1 MKEPVSRGDVIELRI
16 GTIAHGGHF
25 IAHWGGRTFFVRHG
39 IPGELVRAQVTDV
52 TSKISR
58 ADAIEILELS
68 PLRVPVECSVAGPGG
83 CGGCDF
89 LHIAPA
95 AQRALKTTVLRDA
108 LTRQGG
114 LSGDEVEH
122 YDVEALDE
130 RSLGWRSRVRWS
142 IDSQGRPGMHRHRS
156 SEIVPTDECLLGM
169 PEISHAPAFEAK
181 DSITA
186 VQAGDGEV
194 TVIAD
199 GHVATGKSRIIEIV
213 DGDEWRISA
222 KGFWQVHPALAGRLV
237 DLACSC
243 AKPGEHWW
251 DLYSGAGLF
260 SRYLAEAVG
269 DGRVD
274 SVESYT
280 ASVRDARRNLH
291 EFRQVSVH
299 EADVATWLETAPG
312 RPDGVVL
319 DPPRS
324 GAGEK
329 VVTLIAE
336 RQPRTVVYV
345 ACDPVALGRDLAI
358 FRAHGYRLSSLTA
371 LDAFPMTHHFETVA
385 TLTAEIDGHP
395 II

>member
-1 MKEPVSRGDVIELRI
+1 VKEPVSRGDLIEVRI

-25 IAHWGGRTFFVRHG
+25 IAHWGGRTFFVRNA
-39 IPGELVRAQVTDV
+39 IPGELVRARVTDV

-58 ADAIEILELS
+58 ADAVEILE
-68 PLRVPVECSVAGPGG
+68 PAEARVPVACAVAGPGG

-89 LHIAPA
+89 PHIEPS
-95 AQRALKTTVLRDA
+95 AQRQLKTTVLRDA
-108 LTRQGG
+108 LMRQGG
-114 LSGDEVEH
+114 LDAGDVEGFA
-122 YDVEALDE
+122 VEALGAE
-130 RSLGWRSRVRWS
+130 ALGWRSRVRWS
-142 IDSQGRPGMHRHRS
+142 IGPDGRPGMHRHRS
-156 SEIVPTDECLLGM
+156 SEIVPTTTCLLGM
-169 PEISHAPAFEAK
+169 PSISRVADVDASE
-181 DSITA
+181 SITM
-186 VQAGDGEV
+186 VQGSDDEI
-194 TVIAD
+194 TVITD
-199 GHVATGKSRIIEIV
+199 GQVVAGRSRVAERV
-213 DGDEWRISA
+213 RDDEWRISA
-222 KGFWQVHPALAGRLV
+222 KGFWQVHPALAERLV
-237 DLACSC
+237 DLVCST
-243 AKPGEHWW
+243 AGTGEHWW

-260 SRYLAEAVG
+260 SRYLAEVVG
-269 DGRVD
+269 DGSVD

-291 EFRQVSVH
+291 DHRQVRVH
-299 EADVATWLETAPG
+299 ESDVATWLETAPG

-345 ACDPVALGRDLAI
+345 ACDPVAFGRDLAT
-358 FRAHGYRLSSLTA
+358 FRAQGYRLTGLTA

-385 TLTAEIDGHP
+385 TLTAEIDGRP

>member
-16 GTIAHGGHF
+16 GNIAHGGHF
-25 IAHWGGRTFFVRHG
+25 IAHWGGRTFFVRHA
-39 IPGELVRAQVTDV
+39 ISGELVNARVTDV

-58 ADAIEILELS
+58 ADAIEILEPS
-68 PLRVPVECSVAGPGG
+68 PSRVPVSCGVAGPGG

-89 LHIAPA
+89 LHIQPS
-95 AQRALKTTVLRDA
+95 AQRDLKTIVLRDA

-114 LSGDEVEH
+114 LLADEVEQ
-122 YDVEALDE
+122 YSVEALDD

-142 IDSQGRPGMHRHRS
+142 IDRSGRPGMHRHRS
-156 SEIVPTDECLLGM
+156 SEIVPTNECLLGM
-169 PEISHAPAFEAK
+169 PSIARVLDLEARE
-181 DSITA
+181 SITA
-186 VQAGDGEV
+186 VQGSDDNV

-199 GHVATGKSRIIEIV
+199 GQVVVGPSRVTERV
-213 DGDEWRISA
+213 RDDDWRISA

-237 DLACSC
+237 DLACAE

-269 DGRVD
+269 AGRVD

-291 EFRQVSVH
+291 DFRQVSVH
-299 EADVATWLETAPG
+299 EADVAEWLETAPG

-324 GAGEK
+324 GAGEA

-345 ACDPVALGRDLAI
+345 ACDPVAFGRDLAI
-358 FRAHGYRLSSLTA
+358 FRAQGYRLSRLTS

-385 TLTAEIDGHP
+385 TLTVDIDGHP

>member
-1 MKEPVSRGDVIELRI
+1 MKTPVSRGDVIELRI
-16 GTIAHGGHF
+16 GNVAHGGHF

-39 IPGELVRAQVTDV
+39 IPGELVRAKVTDV

-58 ADAIEILELS
+58 ADAIEILEAVES
-68 PLRVPVECSVAGPGG
+68 RVPVACDVAGAAG

-89 LHIAPA
+89 QHVAPA
-95 AQRALKTTVLRDA
+95 EQRVLKTTVLRDA

-114 LSGDEVEH
+114 MSGAEVAE
-122 YDVEALDE
+122 YEVEALDE

-142 IDSQGRPGMHRHRS
+142 VDPGGRPGMHRHRS
-156 SEIVPTDECLLGM
+156 STIVPTSTCLLGM
-169 PEISHAPAFEAK
+169 PSIARVPDLEATE
-181 DSITA
+181 SITA
-186 VQAGDGEV
+186 VAGGDGEISV
-194 TVIAD
+194 
-199 GHVATGKSRIIEIV
+199 IV
-213 DGDEWRISA
+213 DGQVIAGRSKVTERVHDDEWRISA
-222 KGFWQVHPALAGRLV
+222 KGFWQVHPALAERLV
-237 DLACSC
+237 DIAC
-243 AKPGEHWW
+243 AHAQPGEHWW

-260 SRYLAEAVG
+260 TRYLAEAVG

-291 EFRQVSVH
+291 DLRQAVVH
-299 EADVATWLETAPG
+299 EADVAAWLETAPG

-336 RQPRTVVYV
+336 RQPRIVVDL
-345 ACDPVALGRDLAI
+345 ASDPVALGRDLAV
-358 FRAHGYRLSSLTA
+358 FRSHGYRLTGLTA

>member
-1 MKEPVSRGDVIELRI
+1 VKEPVSRGDVIELRI

-25 IAHWGGRTFFVRHG
+25 IAHWGGRTFFVRHA
-39 IPGELVRAQVTDV
+39 ISGELVRAEVTDV

-58 ADAIEILELS
+58 ADAIEILEPS
-68 PLRVPVECSVAGPGG
+68 PSRVPVACAVAGPGG

-89 LHIAPA
+89 LHIEPG
-95 AQRALKTTVLRDA
+95 AQRDLKTTVLRDA

-114 LSGDEVEH
+114 LASTEVEGFV
-122 YDVEALDE
+122 VETLDA

-142 IDSQGRPGMHRHRS
+142 IGPDGRPGMHRHRS
-156 SEIVPTDECLLGM
+156 TRIIATDTCLLGM
-169 PEISHAPAFEAK
+169 PAIARVPAIEAAE
-181 DSITA
+181 SITA
-186 VQAGDGEV
+186 VQGGDGEV
-194 TVIAD
+194 TVLAD
-199 GHVATGKSRIIEIV
+199 GEVVSGRSRVIERV
-213 DGDEWRISA
+213 RDDEWRISA
-222 KGFWQVHPALAGRLV
+222 KGFWQVHPALADRLV
-237 DLACSC
+237 DLACAS
-243 AKPGEHWW
+243 ARPGEHWW
-251 DLYSGAGLF
+251 DLYAGAGLF

-269 DGRVD
+269 DGAVD

-291 EFRQVSVH
+291 EHRQVRVH
-299 EADVATWLETAPG
+299 DADVATWLETAPG

-324 GAGEK
+324 GAGEV
-329 VVTLIAE
+329 VVTAIAE

-358 FRAHGYRLSSLTA
+358 FRSHGYRLSSLTA

>member
-1 MKEPVSRGDVIELRI
+1 MKEPVSRGDEIELRI

-25 IAHWGGRTFFVRHG
+25 IAHWGGRTFFVRHA
-39 IPGELVRAQVTDV
+39 IPGELVRARVTDV

-58 ADAIEILELS
+58 ADAIEILERADS
-68 PLRVPVECSVAGPGG
+68 RVPVACAVAGPGG

-89 LHIAPA
+89 QHVEPSE
-95 AQRALKTTVLRDA
+95 QRALKTTVLRDA
-108 LTRQGG
+108 LIRQGG
-114 LSGDEVEH
+114 LEATAVEQYVVEPLGDMP
-122 YDVEALDE
+122 
-130 RSLGWRSRVRWS
+130 LGWRSRVRWS
-142 IDSQGRPGMHRHRS
+142 IDAHGRPGMHRHRS

-169 PEISHAPAFEAK
+169 PDISHVLDVEARE
-181 DSITA
+181 SITA
-186 VQAGDGEV
+186 VQGGDGEV
-194 TVIAD
+194 TVLAD
-199 GHVATGKSRIIEIV
+199 GQVVVGRSRVTELV
-213 DGDEWRISA
+213 HGDQWRVSA
-222 KGFWQVHPALAGRLV
+222 KGFWQVHPALAERLADV
-237 DLACSC
+237 AC
-243 AKPGEHWW
+243 AEARPGDHWW

-260 SRYLAEAVG
+260 SRYLAEVVG
-269 DGRVD
+269 EGRVD

-291 EFRQVSVH
+291 DFRQVVVH

-312 RPDGVVL
+312 RPEGVLL

-329 VVTLIAE
+329 VVTLITE

-345 ACDPVALGRDLAI
+345 ACDPVALGRDLAT
-358 FRAHGYRLSSLTA
+358 FRAQGYRLTA
-371 LDAFPMTHHFETVA
+371 LAAFDAFPMTHHFETVA

>member
-1 MKEPVSRGDVIELRI
+1 MKEPVSRGDEIELRI

-25 IAHWGGRTFFVRHG
+25 IAHWGGRTFFVRHA
-39 IPGELVRAQVTDV
+39 IPGEMVRARVTDV

-58 ADAIEILELS
+58 ADAVEILEAS
-68 PLRVPVECSVAGPGG
+68 DLRVPVECTVAGPGG

-89 LHIAPA
+89 SHIAPA
-95 AQRALKTTVLRDA
+95 AQRSLKTTVLHDA
-108 LTRQGG
+108 LIRQGG
-114 LSGDEVEH
+114 LTVGEVEQ
-122 YDVEALDE
+122 YEVEALDE

-142 IDSQGRPGMHRHRS
+142 VDRAGQPGMHRHRS
-156 SEIVPTDECLLGM
+156 NDIVPTNTCVLGM
-169 PEISHAPAFEAK
+169 PSISTVPDVQARE
-181 DSITA
+181 SITA
-186 VQAGDGEV
+186 VQGSDSEV

-199 GHVATGKSRIIEIV
+199 GQVMSGRSRVTELV
-213 DGDEWRISA
+213 RDDEWRVSA

-237 DLACSC
+237 DLACTD
-243 AKPGEHWW
+243 AQAGEHWW

-260 SRYLAEAVG
+260 SRYLAQAVG
-269 DGRVD
+269 EGQVD

-291 EFRQVSVH
+291 DFPQVAVH
-299 EADVATWLETAPG
+299 EADVAAWLETAPG

-319 DPPRS
+319 DPPRT

-345 ACDPVALGRDLAI
+345 ACDPVALGRDLAT
-358 FRAHGYRLSSLTA
+358 FRAQGYRLSALTA

>member
-25 IAHWGGRTFFVRHG
+25 IAHWGGRTFLVRHG
-39 IPGELVRAQVTDV
+39 IPGELVRATVTDV
-52 TSKISR
+52 TSKVSR
-58 ADAIEILELS
+58 ADAIEIIE
-68 PLRVPVECSVAGPGG
+68 PADARVSVACEVAGPGG

-89 LHIAPA
+89 LHIEPA
-95 AQRALKTTVLRDA
+95 YQRELKSVVLRDA
-108 LTRQGG
+108 LVRQGG
-114 LSGDEVEH
+114 LSAEEVGDVVVEP
-122 YDVEALDE
+122 LDD
-130 RSLGWRSRVRWS
+130 RALGWRSRVRWS
-142 IDSQGRPGMHRHRS
+142 IDRDGRPGMHRHRS
-156 SEIVPTDECLLGM
+156 SEIVPTTTCLLGM
-169 PEISHAPAFEAK
+169 PSIANVPDLEATE
-181 DSITA
+181 SLTA
-186 VQAGDGEV
+186 LAGGDGEV
-194 TVIAD
+194 SVIAD
-199 GHVATGKSRIIEIV
+199 GQVVIGRSKVTERV
-213 DGDEWRISA
+213 RDDEWRISA
-222 KGFWQVHPALAGRLV
+222 KGFWQVHPALAERLV
-237 DLACSC
+237 DLACGH
-243 AKPGEHWW
+243 ALPGEHWW

-269 DGRVD
+269 DGRID

-291 EFRQVSVH
+291 DMRQVTVH
-299 EADVATWLETAPG
+299 EADVAAWLETAPG
-312 RPDGVVL
+312 RPDGVLL

-324 GAGEK
+324 GAGER

-345 ACDPVALGRDLAI
+345 ACDPVALGRDLSV
-358 FRAHGYRLSSLTA
+358 FRAHGYRLTGLTA

>member
-58 ADAIEILELS
+58 ADAIEILEPAQS
-68 PLRVPVECSVAGPGG
+68 RVPVECAVAGPGG

-95 AQRALKTTVLRDA
+95 AQRELKTTVLRDA
-108 LTRQGG
+108 LSRQGG
-114 LSGDEVEH
+114 MTAEEVG
-122 YDVEALDE
+122 YYVVEALDD

-142 IDSQGRPGMHRHRS
+142 IDSHGRPGMHRHRS
-156 SEIVPTDECLLGM
+156 SEIVPTDQCLLGM
-169 PEISHAPAFEAK
+169 PEISRVPHAEAK
-181 DSITA
+181 ESITA
-186 VQAGDGEV
+186 VQPGDGEV

-199 GHVATGKSRIIEIV
+199 GQVVTGRSRVTELV
-213 DGDEWRISA
+213 GADEWRISA
-222 KGFWQVHPALAGRLV
+222 KGFWQVHPALAVRLV
-237 DLACSC
+237 DLACSD

-269 DGRVD
+269 HGRVD

-291 EFRQVSVH
+291 DFRQVAVH

-358 FRAHGYRLSSLTA
+358 FRHHGYRLNSLTA

>member
-16 GTIAHGGHF
+16 GTVAHGGHF

-39 IPGELVRAQVTDV
+39 IPGELVRARVTDV

-58 ADAIEILELS
+58 ADAIEILEPS
-68 PLRVPVECSVAGPGG
+68 ESRVTVECAVSGAGG

-89 LHIAPA
+89 QHIAPA
-95 AQRALKTTVLRDA
+95 VQRALKTTVLRDA

-114 LSGDEVEH
+114 LPADAVSRYEV
-122 YDVEALDE
+122 DALDD

-142 IDSQGRPGMHRHRS
+142 VDPGGRPGMHRHRS
-156 SEIVPTDECLLGM
+156 SAIVPTEVCLLGM
-169 PEISHAPAFEAK
+169 PSVARVPDVPASE
-181 DSITA
+181 SIMA
-186 VQAGDGEV
+186 VQGSDGEA

-199 GHVATGKSRIIEIV
+199 GQVVLGRGKVTELV
-213 DGDEWRISA
+213 HGDDWRVSA
-222 KGFWQVHPALAGRLV
+222 KGFWQVHPALADRLV
-237 DLACSC
+237 DLACVD
-243 AKPGEHWW
+243 ARAGEHWW

-260 SRYLAEAVG
+260 TRYLAEAVG
-269 DGRVD
+269 DGRID
-274 SVESYT
+274 SVESFT

-291 EFRQVSVH
+291 DYRQAVVH
-299 EADVATWLETAPG
+299 EADVAAWLETAPG

-336 RQPRTVVYV
+336 RQPRTVIYV

-358 FRAHGYRLSSLTA
+358 FRSHGYRLAGLTA

-385 TLTAEIDGHP
+385 TLRADIDGHP

>member
-1 MKEPVSRGDVIELRI
+1 VKEPVSRGDEIELRI
-16 GTIAHGGHF
+16 GNVAHGGHF

-39 IPGELVRAQVTDV
+39 IPGELVMARVTDV

-58 ADAIEILELS
+58 ADVIEILEPAES
-68 PLRVPVECSVAGPGG
+68 RVPVACAVAGPSG

-89 LHIAPA
+89 QHIAPA
-95 AQRALKTTVLRDA
+95 AQRTLKTTVLRDA

-114 LSGDEVEH
+114 LTADEVQH
-122 YDVEALDE
+122 YEVEALDE

-142 IDSQGRPGMHRHRS
+142 VDRGGRPGMHRHRS
-156 SEIVPTDECLLGM
+156 SDIVPTDECLLGM
-169 PEISHAPAFEAK
+169 PSIARVLDVEALESIS
-181 DSITA
+181 A
-186 VQAGDGEV
+186 VQGSDGEV

-199 GHVATGKSRIIEIV
+199 GQVVAGRSRVTEQV
-213 DGDEWRISA
+213 RDDEWRISA
-222 KGFWQVHPALAGRLV
+222 KGFWQVHPALAERLV
-237 DLACSC
+237 DLACS
-243 AKPGEHWW
+243 AAQPGEHWW

-291 EFRQVSVH
+291 DHRQVAVH
-299 EADVATWLETAPG
+299 EADVETWLETAPG
-312 RPDGVVL
+312 RPDGVIL

-336 RQPRTVVYV
+336 RQPRTVIYV
-345 ACDPVALGRDLAI
+345 ACDPVALGRDVAI
-358 FRAHGYRLSSLTA
+358 FRAQGYRLADVTS

>member
-25 IAHWGGRTFFVRHG
+25 IGHWGGRTFFVRHA
-39 IPGELVRAQVTDV
+39 IPGELVSARVTDV

-58 ADAIEILELS
+58 ADAIEILEPS
-68 PLRVPVECSVAGPGG
+68 EARVPVACSVAGPGG

-95 AQRALKTTVLRDA
+95 AQRSLKTTVLRDA
-108 LTRQGG
+108 LSRQGG
-114 LSGDEVEH
+114 LTNDEVDQYE
-122 YDVEALDE
+122 VVALDE

-142 IDSQGRPGMHRHRS
+142 IDPQGRPGMHRHRS

-169 PEISHAPAFEAK
+169 PEISSVPTIDAK
-181 DSITA
+181 ESITA
-186 VQAGDGEV
+186 VQGGDGEV

-199 GHVATGKSRIIEIV
+199 GQVISGRSRVIELV
-213 DGDEWRISA
+213 EGDEWRISA

-237 DLACSC
+237 DLACAD

-260 SRYLAEAVG
+260 SRYLAEAVQ

-291 EFRQVSVH
+291 DFRQVVVH

-336 RQPRTVVYV
+336 RQPSTVVYV

-358 FRAHGYRLSSLTA
+358 FRSHGYRLSSLTA

>member
-1 MKEPVSRGDVIELRI
+1 MKAPVSRGDEIELRI

-39 IPGELVRAQVTDV
+39 MTGELVRARVTDV
-52 TSKISR
+52 TSKICR
-58 ADAIEILELS
+58 ADAIEILE
-68 PLRVPVECSVAGPGG
+68 PAPTRVTVACAVAGPGG

-89 LHIAPA
+89 LHIEPS
-95 AQRALKTTVLRDA
+95 AQRELKTTVLRDA

-114 LSGDEVEH
+114 VDASAVES
-122 YDVEALDE
+122 YAVEPLDD
-130 RSLGWRSRVRWS
+130 RALGWRSRVRWS
-142 IDSQGRPGMHRHRS
+142 IDPDGRPGMHRHRS
-156 SEIVPTDECLLGM
+156 REIVATDTCLLGM
-169 PEISHAPAFEAK
+169 PSIGTVPAVDAHE
-181 DSITA
+181 SVTA
-186 VQAGDGEV
+186 VQGSDGEV

-199 GHVATGKSRIIEIV
+199 GQVVAGRTRVTERVG
-213 DGDEWRISA
+213 DDEWRISA
-222 KGFWQVHPALAGRLV
+222 RGFWQVHPALADRLV
-237 DLACSC
+237 DLACSS
-243 AKPGEHWW
+243 AQPGEHWW

-260 SRYLAEAVG
+260 SRYLARAVG
-269 DGRVD
+269 EGQVD
-274 SVESYT
+274 SVESFT

-291 EFRQVSVH
+291 DLPQVEVH
-299 EADVATWLETAPG
+299 EADVATWLQTAPG

-319 DPPRS
+319 DPPRT

-345 ACDPVALGRDLAI
+345 ACDPVALGRDLAS
-358 FRAHGYRLSSLTA
+358 FRAHGYRLTTLTA

>member
-1 MKEPVSRGDVIELRI
+1 MKDPVSRGDVIELRI
-16 GTIAHGGHF
+16 GNVAHGGHF
-25 IAHWGGRTFFVRHG
+25 IGHWGGRTFFVRHAMT
-39 IPGELVRAQVTDV
+39 GELVRARVTDV

-58 ADAIEILELS
+58 ADAIEILEPS
-68 PLRVPVECSVAGPGG
+68 ESRVSVECAVAGPGG

-89 LHIAPA
+89 LHIAPP

-114 LSGDEVEH
+114 LSSDDVLNFE
-122 YDVEALDE
+122 VEALDA

-142 IDSQGRPGMHRHRS
+142 IDPSGRPGMHRHRS
-156 SEIVPTDECLLGM
+156 SDIIPTEVCLLGL
-169 PEISHAPAFEAK
+169 PEISRVPDLEARE
-181 DSITA
+181 SITA
-186 VQAGDGEV
+186 VQGGDGEV

-199 GHVATGKSRIIEIV
+199 SQVIAGRSRVTELV
-213 DGDEWRISA
+213 RGDEWRISA
-222 KGFWQVHPALAGRLV
+222 KGFWQVHPTLAGRLV
-237 DLACSC
+237 DLACAE
-243 AKPGEHWW
+243 AKPGEQWW

-260 SRYLAEAVG
+260 TRYLAEAVG

-291 EFRQVSVH
+291 DFRQAVVH

-358 FRAHGYRLSSLTA
+358 FRSQGYRLTALTS

>member
-1 MKEPVSRGDVIELRI
+1 VKEPVSRGDLIELRI

-25 IAHWGGRTFFVRHG
+25 IAHWGGRTFFVRHA
-39 IPGELVRAQVTDV
+39 IPGELVVARVTDV

-58 ADAIEILELS
+58 ADAIEILEPAQS
-68 PLRVPVECSVAGPGG
+68 RVAVACAVAGPGG

-89 LHIAPA
+89 QHITPA
-95 AQRALKTTVLRDA
+95 VQRELKTTVLRDA

-114 LSGDEVEH
+114 LSPEEVAT
-122 YDVEALDE
+122 YAVEALDE
-130 RSLGWRSRVRWS
+130 RALGWRSRVRWT
-142 IDSQGRPGMHRHRS
+142 IDREGRAGMHRHRS
-156 SEIVPTDECLLGM
+156 SEIVPAEECLLGM
-169 PEISHAPAFEAK
+169 PAIARVLDIEAH

-186 VQAGDGEV
+186 VQGSDDEV

-199 GHVATGKSRIIEIV
+199 GQVVVGRSRVTERV
-213 DGDEWRISA
+213 RDDDWKISA
-222 KGFWQVHPALAGRLV
+222 KGFWQVHPALASRLV
-237 DLACSC
+237 ELVCSD
-243 AKPGEHWW
+243 AKQGEHWW

-260 SRYLAEAVG
+260 SRYLAQAVG

-274 SVESYT
+274 AVESYT

-291 EFRQVSVH
+291 DFRHVAVH
-299 EADVATWLETAPG
+299 EADVAAWLETAPG

-324 GAGEK
+324 GAGEA

-336 RQPRTVVYV
+336 RQPRTVIYV
-345 ACDPVALGRDLAI
+345 ACDPVAFGRDLAI
-358 FRAHGYRLSSLTA
+358 FRAQGYRLTSLTA

-385 TLTAEIDGHP
+385 TLTADIDGHP

>member
-1 MKEPVSRGDVIELRI
+1 VKEPISRGDEIELRI

-25 IAHWGGRTFFVRHG
+25 IAHWGGRTFFVRHA
-39 IPGELVRAQVTDV
+39 IPGELVRARVTDV
-52 TSKISR
+52 TSKICR
-58 ADAIEILELS
+58 ADAIEILEPS
-68 PLRVPVECSVAGPGG
+68 ASRVPVVCAVGGPGG

-89 LHIAPA
+89 LHVEPC
-95 AQRALKTTVLRDA
+95 AQRDLKTTVLRDA
-108 LTRQGG
+108 LIRQGG
-114 LSGDEVEH
+114 LEPAEVASFA
-122 YDVEALDE
+122 VEALDDLT
-130 RSLGWRSRVRWS
+130 LGWRSRVRWS
-142 IDSQGRPGMHRHRS
+142 IDDDGRPGMHRHRS
-156 SEIVPTDECLLGM
+156 REIVATDTCLLGM
-169 PEISHAPAFEAK
+169 PAISSVPDVPARE
-181 DSITA
+181 SITA
-186 VQAGDGEV
+186 VQGCDGEIS
-194 TVIAD
+194 VIAD
-199 GHVATGKSRIIEIV
+199 GQVVAGKSRVTERV
-213 DGDEWRISA
+213 GDDDWRISA
-222 KGFWQVHPALAGRLV
+222 KGFWQVHPALAERLV
-237 DLACSC
+237 ELVCSS
-243 AKPGEHWW
+243 ARPGEQWW

-274 SVESYT
+274 SVESYA

-291 EFRQVSVH
+291 DLSPVVVH

-329 VVTLIAE
+329 AVTLIAE
-336 RQPRTVVYV
+336 RQPRTVIYV
-345 ACDPVALGRDLAI
+345 ACDPVALGRDLAT
-358 FRAHGYRLSSLTA
+358 FRAHGYRLTALTA

>member
-39 IPGELVRAQVTDV
+39 IPGELVRVQVTDV

-58 ADAIEILELS
+58 ADAIEILEPS
-68 PLRVPVECSVAGPGG
+68 PSRVPVECSVAGPGG

-89 LHIAPA
+89 LHIAPV
-95 AQRALKTTVLRDA
+95 AQRSLKTTVLRDA
-108 LTRQGG
+108 LIRQGG
-114 LSGDEVEH
+114 LTADEVDQFE
-122 YDVEALDE
+122 VEALDD

-142 IDSQGRPGMHRHRS
+142 IDSQGYPGMHRHRS
-156 SEIVPTDECLLGM
+156 SEIVQIDECLLGM
-169 PEISHAPAFEAK
+169 PEISRVPAIEAHE
-181 DSITA
+181 SITA
-186 VQAGDGEV
+186 VRGGDGEV

-199 GHVATGKSRIIEIV
+199 GQVIAGRSRVTEFV

-222 KGFWQVHPALAGRLV
+222 KGFWQVHPALANRLV
-237 DLACSC
+237 DLAC
-243 AKPGEHWW
+243 ADVKPGEHWW

-274 SVESYT
+274 SVEAYT

-291 EFRQVSVH
+291 ECRQVAVH
-299 EADVATWLETAPG
+299 QADVATWLETAPG

-358 FRAHGYRLSSLTA
+358 FRAHGYRLSALTA

>member
-1 MKEPVSRGDVIELRI
+1 MKEPVSRGDEIELRI
-16 GTIAHGGHF
+16 GNVAHGGHF
-25 IAHWGGRTFFVRHG
+25 IAHWGGRTFFVRHA
-39 IPGELVRAQVTDV
+39 IPGELVKARVTDV
-52 TSKISR
+52 TSKICR
-58 ADAIEILELS
+58 ADAVEILES
-68 PLRVPVECSVAGPGG
+68 SQSRVPVECAVAGAGG

-89 LHIAPA
+89 LHIAPS

-114 LSGDEVEH
+114 LSADEVTHFE
-122 YDVEALDE
+122 VEPLDD
-130 RSLGWRSRVRWS
+130 RTLGWRSRVRWS
-142 IDSQGRPGMHRHRS
+142 MDASGRPGMHRHRS

-169 PEISHAPAFEAK
+169 PSIARVTDMSARE
-181 DSITA
+181 SITA
-186 VQAGDGEV
+186 VQGSDGQV

-199 GHVATGKSRIIEIV
+199 GQVAAGRSRVTELV
-213 DGDEWRISA
+213 RGDEWRISA
-222 KGFWQVHPALAGRLV
+222 KGFWQVHPALADRLV
-237 DLACSC
+237 DLACVD
-243 AKPGEHWW
+243 AMPGEHWW

-260 SRYLAEAVG
+260 TRYLAEAVG
-269 DGRVD
+269 EGRVD

-280 ASVRDARRNLH
+280 SSVRDARRNLH
-291 EFRQVSVH
+291 DFRQAVVH

-358 FRAHGYRLSSLTA
+358 FRAQGYRLTALTA

>member
-1 MKEPVSRGDVIELRI
+1 MKAPVSRGDVIELRI

-58 ADAIEILELS
+58 ADAIEILEPS
-68 PLRVPVECSVAGPGG
+68 QSRVAVECSVAGPGG

-89 LHIAPA
+89 LHIAPE
-95 AQRALKTTVLRDA
+95 AQRVLKTTVLRDA

-114 LSGDEVEH
+114 LSADDVEQFE
-122 YDVEALDE
+122 VEALDD

-142 IDSQGRPGMHRHRS
+142 IDSLGRPGMHRHRS

-169 PEISHAPAFEAK
+169 PEISTVPNVEAQE
-181 DSITA
+181 SITA
-186 VQAGDGEV
+186 VQGGDGEV

-199 GHVATGKSRIIEIV
+199 GQVATGRSRVTELV

-237 DLACSC
+237 DLACAD

-269 DGRVD
+269 DGQVD
-274 SVESYT
+274 SVESYS
-280 ASVRDARRNLH
+280 ASARDARRNVH
-291 EFRQVSVH
+291 EFRQVAVH
-299 EADVATWLETAPG
+299 EADVAIWLETAPG

-358 FRAHGYRLSSLTA
+358 FQAHGYRLSSLTA

>member
-16 GTIAHGGHF
+16 GTVAHGGHF

-39 IPGELVRAQVTDV
+39 VPGELVKARVTDV

-58 ADAIEILELS
+58 ADAIEILEPADS
-68 PLRVPVECSVAGPGG
+68 RVPVVCAVAGPGG

-89 LHIAPA
+89 PHIDPDT
-95 AQRALKTTVLRDA
+95 QRVLKTTVLHDA

-114 LSGDEVEH
+114 LSAD
-122 YDVEALDE
+122 DVATYKVDALDE

-142 IDSQGRPGMHRHRS
+142 VDAHGRPGMHRHRS
-156 SEIVPTDECLLGM
+156 SAIVPTEVCLLGM
-169 PEISHAPAFEAK
+169 PSIANVPDLVATE
-181 DSITA
+181 SITA
-186 VQAGDGEV
+186 LVGGDGGV
-194 TVIAD
+194 SVIAD
-199 GHVATGKSRIIEIV
+199 GQVVVGRSKVTELV
-213 DGDEWRISA
+213 QGDEWRISA

-237 DLACSC
+237 DLAC
-243 AKPGEHWW
+243 ADARAGDHWW

-260 SRYLAEAVG
+260 TRYLAESVV

-274 SVESYT
+274 SVESFS

-291 EFRQVSVH
+291 DFRQAVVH
-299 EADVATWLETAPG
+299 EAEVATWLETAPG
-312 RPDGVVL
+312 RPDGVIL

-345 ACDPVALGRDLAI
+345 ACDPVALGRDLAT
-358 FRAHGYRLSSLTA
+358 FRSHGYRLTDLTA

>member
-1 MKEPVSRGDVIELRI
+1 MKESVSRGDVVELRI
-16 GTIAHGGHF
+16 GTVAHGGHF
-25 IAHWGGRTFFVRHG
+25 IAHWGGRTFLVRHG
-39 IPGELVRAQVTDV
+39 IPGELVKARITDV
-52 TSKISR
+52 TSKVSR
-58 ADAIEILELS
+58 ADAIEILEPS
-68 PLRVPVECSVAGPGG
+68 ESRVPVECAVAGPGG

-89 LHIAPA
+89 QHIDPA
-95 AQRALKTTVLRDA
+95 EQRTLKTTVLRDA
-108 LTRQGG
+108 LMRQGG
-114 LSGDEVEH
+114 LPADEVAGYEV
-122 YDVEALDE
+122 DALDD
-130 RSLGWRSRVRWS
+130 RALHWRSRVRWS
-142 IDSQGRPGMHRHRS
+142 IDSAGRPGMHRHRS
-156 SEIVPTDECLLGM
+156 SAIVPTEVCLLGL
-169 PEISHAPAFEAK
+169 PSIANVPDLGATE
-181 DSITA
+181 SITA
-186 VQAGDGEV
+186 VAGVDGEV
-194 TVIAD
+194 SVIAD
-199 GHVATGKSRIIEIV
+199 GQVVLGRSKVTERIR
-213 DGDEWRISA
+213 DDEWRIAA
-222 KGFWQVHPALAGRLV
+222 KGFWQVHPALAERLV
-237 DLACSC
+237 DIACVH
-243 AKPGEHWW
+243 AQPGEHWW

-260 SRYLAEAVG
+260 TRYLAEAVG
-269 DGRVD
+269 EGRVD

-291 EFRQVSVH
+291 DLRQAVVH

-345 ACDPVALGRDLAI
+345 ACDPVAFGRDLAS
-358 FRAHGYRLSSLTA
+358 FRSHGYRLTGLTA